1 MMIARAFRPRQ
12 FTGWHMLVVMVLF
25 FGTIITVNIV
35 MAVYAN
41 TSWTGL
47 VVQNTYVASQ
57 EFNRKAAEGRAQA
70 ARGWQTTLEL
80 QPGLVRFALA
90 DASGAA
96 VHPKGVTA
104 KFRRPAYEAEDETI
118 TLKPLPDGAYGAER
132 TIRDG
137 IWIVEVEADIGEALP
152 YRDVRRIVVKEGAS
166 K

>member
-12 FTGWHMLVVMVLF
+12 FTGWHMLAVMVLF

-35 MAVYAN
+35 MAVFAN

-70 ARGWQTTLEL
+70 ARGWKTRLEL

-90 DASGAA
+90 DEAA
-96 VHPKGVTA
+96 
-104 KFRRPAYEAEDETI
+104 RRCTPRA
-118 TLKPLPDGAYGAER
+118 
-132 TIRDG
+132 
-137 IWIVEVEADIGEALP
+137 
-152 YRDVRRIVVKEGAS
+152 
-166 K
+166 